1 MVLISILEVSY
12 NRPKFSACATWA
24 PNAISLANVS
34 TFGSTSTG
42 LFVTKN
48 NTVYATGLGIS
59 SVLVWAEG
67 SATITQTIFTDLNA
81 SFRVFVTN
89 NGDVYADNGN
99 SNYRVGKWA
108 KNATNS
114 TIAMYV
120 SGRCTGLFVDV
131 YDSLYC
137 SLWNSHRVLKRSAGN
152 DANTSIT
159 VAGNGAIGSAANMLS
174 SPCGIFVDTD
184 LTLYVA
190 DYNNSR
196 IQQVR
201 SGQLNGSTVAG
212 TSAPGTIT
220 LNGPANVILDA
231 DGYLFIVDQENSRI
245 VGSGPNGF
253 RCIVGCSGT
262 TGLGANQFQRPYD
275 LSFDTHGNL
284 YVTDASNNRLQKFML
299 ARNSCGELL
308 DTFSVGTCKFSYVI
322 NQPSFEDEC
331 K

>member
-1 MVLISILEVSY
+1 MIFIPFLEVSY
-12 NRPKFSACATWA
+12 NQPQFSSCATWN
-24 PNAISLANVS
+24 PNAITLANVS
-34 TFGSTSTG
+34 TFGTTSTG

-48 NTVYATGLGIS
+48 NTVYATGFGVP

-67 SATITQTIFTDLNA
+67 SVTVTQTIFTDLNT
-81 SFRVFVTN
+81 SYRVFVTV

-99 SNYRVGKWA
+99 SNFRVGKWA

-120 SGRCTGLFVDV
+120 SGQCTGLFVDV

-174 SPCGIFVDTD
+174 RPCGIFVDTD

-220 LNGPANVILDA
+220 LNGPANVILDG

-245 VGSGPNGF
+245 VGSGPYGF
-253 RCIVGCSGT
+253 RCIAGCSGSS
-262 TGLGANQFQRPYD
+262 GSAVNQLLRPYD

-284 YVTDASNNRLQKFML
+284 YVTDAFNNRILKFAL
-299 ARNSCGELL
+299 ARNSCGE
-308 DTFSVGTCKFSYVI
+308 
-322 NQPSFEDEC
+322 
-331 K
+331 